1 MSICQTT
8 HDFSVRALRL
18 PVFSLSPFSVFL
30 YTEYM
35 QFQVP
40 QFLEVEDKLFG
51 FLTLK
56 QFLFIAGGAAMA
68 YLAYTF
74 FPGWLSSPIIV
85 IIIPLGLS
93 LAFVKVNTKPFIFF
107 VEAVIRY
114 IFSPRLY
121 IWKKIPNLPKKS
133 KDGTEKSRGAGI
145 YVPPLSEHKLKDMA
159 WSLDIKERGK

>member
-1 MSICQTT
+1 MSRI
-8 HDFSVRALRL
+8 FSKLYKVYL
-18 PVFSLSPFSVFL
+18 FSLSTFYFLL
-30 YTEYM
+30 YTVYM

-56 QFLFIAGGAAMA
+56 QFLFLVGGAAMA

-74 FPGWLSSPIIV
+74 LPSWISFFIIAIIV
-85 IIIPLGLS
+85 PFSLA

-107 VEAVIRY
+107 VESFLRY
-114 IFSPRLY
+114 LFSPRLY
-121 IWKKIPNLPKKS
+121 IWKKIPKPPTKS
-133 KDGTEKSRGAGI
+133 AEEAEKTHNIGV

-159 WSLDIKERGK
+159 WSLDIKEHAK